1 MLERYSLDSLMP
13 LLVLI
18 SCFSSSSSYHKRFIL
33 LPRTDLIRR
42 SLPCAV
48 AYAQLC
54 GPRHASFGWMII
66 IRRSHQPFP
75 LLPQHR
81 LLRTHP
87 RQLFEGRR
95 GAGLL
100 GRRGFVSTLYPSI
113 MPSKEAPSLGKIDC
127 PCFLSP
133 VRKQ

>member
-1 MLERYSLDSLMP
+1 MLERYTLDSVMS
-13 LLVLI
+13 LLVPI
-18 SCFSSSSSYHKRFIL
+18 SCFASSSSYHKRFIL
-33 LPRTDLIRR
+33 LPRTDLIRQP
-42 SLPCAV
+42 LPCEIS
-48 AYAQLC
+48 YAQLC
-54 GPRHASFGWMII
+54 GPRHASFCWII
-66 IRRSHQPFP
+66 IRRSHQAFP
-75 LLPQHR
+75 PLPQHR

-113 MPSKEAPSLGKIDC
+113 MPSKEAPSPGKIDC
-127 PCFLSP
+127 PCFLRP